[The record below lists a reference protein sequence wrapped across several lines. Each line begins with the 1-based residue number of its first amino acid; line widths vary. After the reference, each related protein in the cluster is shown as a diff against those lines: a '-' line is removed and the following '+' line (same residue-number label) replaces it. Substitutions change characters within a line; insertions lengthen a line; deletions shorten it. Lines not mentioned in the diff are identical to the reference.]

1 VSSALT
7 SLVKLVKMKMSSPHE
22 SRSVVLY
29 SVVVFNQS
37 GLAIGTTSAD
47 NDLFGQSGCLYSV
60 VVFNQSGLAIG
71 TTSADNDL
79 STIYNLLLVY
89 KS

>member
-1 VSSALT
+1 MSSALT

-37 GLAIGTTSAD
+37 GGAIVNTSTD
-47 NDLFGQSGCLYSV
+47 RGCARFWTVWLGYRKQTGFKKENAFSTGV
-60 VVFNQSGLAIG
+60 ALGLI
-71 TTSADNDL
+71 
-79 STIYNLLLVY
+79 IQCIRF
-89 KS
+89 